1 MRPWAWAVAG
11 LVGLGALILV
21 VWLRVKGDKSG
32 ANHAMAD
39 AIDAW
44 AAPSIARAK
53 ADLERLQKAANVE
66 SAAVAAAQATLDAAK
81 DKLTQRYTVL
91 ELPAADVARRFR
103 ALQL

>member
-53 ADLERLQKAANVE
+53 ADLARLQKAANAE